1 MGDLEA
7 AGHSAATII
16 SRTAQLLTKAGIER
30 ARAEAEVIVRAATGL
45 TSEELLLRFDKR
57 LSPEQASRVQALAA
71 RRAGREPLA
80 YVLGEADFL
89 SLPFRVS
96 SGAMVPRPETEI
108 LAEAAIERAPQT
120 ALRAAADVGTGCGV
134 LAVVLALNV
143 AGLRVLAIDVCHAA
157 LILARENLR
166 LHHVEDRTLLLR
178 GDLLE
183 AVGRRVDL
191 IVANLPYVPS
201 GEIDRLQPEI
211 GDFEPRIALN
221 GGTDGL
227 GIVRRLSVQLID
239 HLSRGGFAALE
250 VGAGQAPE
258 VANLLE
264 RGGLSDIELIR
275 DYAGIDRVVIGWR
288 RG

>member
-1 MGDLEA
+1 MEDPAA
-7 AGHSAATII
+7 AGPSAAALI
-16 SRTAQLLTKAGIER
+16 SETAQLLTKAGIER
-30 ARAEAEVIVRAATGL
+30 ARAEAEIIVRAGTGL
-45 TSEELLLRFDKR
+45 TSEELVLRFDNR
-57 LSPEQASRVQALAA
+57 LSPEQVSRVKALAG

-80 YVLGEADFL
+80 YVLGEAAFL

-96 SGAMVPRPETEI
+96 PGAMVPRPESEI

-120 ALRAAADVGTGCGV
+120 ASRAAIDVGTGCGV
-134 LAVVLALNV
+134 LAVVLALHV
-143 AGLRVLAIDVCHAA
+143 PGLRVLAIDVSHAA
-157 LILARENLR
+157 LILARENVR
-166 LHHVEDRTLLLR
+166 LHQVADRALLLR
-178 GDLLE
+178 GDLLA

-201 GEIDRLQPEI
+201 GEMDRLQPEI
-211 GDFEPRIALN
+211 RDFEPSIALN
-221 GGTDGL
+221 GGRDGL

-239 HLSRGGFAALE
+239 HLSTGGFAALE

-258 VANLLE
+258 VANLLD

-275 DYAGIDRVVIGWR
+275 DYSGIDRVVIGWH